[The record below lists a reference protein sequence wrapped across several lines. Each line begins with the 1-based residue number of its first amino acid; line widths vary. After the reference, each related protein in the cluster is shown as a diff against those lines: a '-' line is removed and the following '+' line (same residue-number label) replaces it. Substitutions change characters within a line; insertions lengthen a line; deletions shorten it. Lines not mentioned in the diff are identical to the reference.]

1 MQYTA
6 LVVVLTR
13 YVTVIRHQ
21 IVGSVRA
28 KKSKS
33 AEYYASNPKA
43 RAVKNAYAKK
53 YDKQPRQRKRR
64 AELVKINRK
73 AGTYG
78 NGDGKDYDHTER
90 RFMSAKRNRAKK

>member
-1 MQYTA
+1 M
-6 LVVVLTR
+6 R
-13 YVTVIRHQ
+13 P
-21 IVGSVRA
+21 

-33 AEYYASNPKA
+33 AKYYAANKEA
-43 RAVKNAYAKK
+43 RAKKNAYAKE

-78 NGDGKDYDHTER
+78 NGDGKDYDHTEG
-90 RFMSAKRNRAKK
+90 RFMSAKKNRSKK

>member
-1 MQYTA
+1 M
-6 LVVVLTR
+6 R
-13 YVTVIRHQ
+13 FVTVKRHQ
-21 IVGSVRA
+21 IVRSVKA

-33 AEYYASNPKA
+33 AKYYAKNAKA
-43 RAVKNAYAKK
+43 RAKKNAYAKE

-78 NGDGKDYDHTER
+78 NGDGKDYDHTENK
-90 RFMSAKRNRAKK
+90 FMSAKRNRSKK

>member
-1 MQYTA
+1 LGAVPM
-6 LVVVLTR
+6 R
-13 YVTVIRHQ
+13 YATVIRHQ
-21 IVGSVRA
+21 IVRSVRA

-33 AEYYASNPKA
+33 AKYYAGNAKA
-43 RAVKNAYAKK
+43 KAKKNAYAKE

-78 NGDGKDYDHTER
+78 NGDGKDYDHTEK